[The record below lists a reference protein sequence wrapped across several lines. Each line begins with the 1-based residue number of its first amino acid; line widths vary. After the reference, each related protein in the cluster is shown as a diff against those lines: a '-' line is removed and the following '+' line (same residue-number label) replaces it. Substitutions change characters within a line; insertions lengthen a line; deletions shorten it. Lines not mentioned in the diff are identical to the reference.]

1 MPSGSLDISS
11 VLNNLLIK
19 HGITEAELSRRIDV
33 PRATINRLVSGRTPD
48 PRASTLETIADYFKI
63 SVDQLLGK
71 QPIFFS
77 PSENIS
83 APVGTKLPII
93 DWSNIRNWKETIKE
107 LKTQHN
113 NDWILVDSSIEKG
126 QFACK
131 ITGESMWPNL
141 QDNSIVIIDP
151 ERKAKNKDFVVA
163 HIKAMDDVIV
173 RQLIIE
179 GKYNFLKASNPIFP
193 IIQIEDNDDIIGVI
207 VQTRNNYE

>member
-71 QPIFFS
+71 QPIFYS

-126 QFACK
+126 LFAFK

-163 HIKAMDDVIV
+163 HIKAMDDVVV

-193 IIQIEDNDDIIGVI
+193 IIQIEDSDDIIGVI

>member
-1 MPSGSLDISS
+1 MPSGSLEISG
-11 VLNNLLIK
+11 VLNKLLIK
-19 HGITEAELSRRIDV
+19 HGITEAELSRRIDA

-71 QPIFFS
+71 QPIFVNS
-77 PSENIS
+77 SENIS
-83 APVGTKLPII
+83 EPVGTKLPII
-93 DWSNIRNWKETIKE
+93 DWGDIRNWKEAIKE
-107 LKTQHN
+107 LKTKHN
-113 NDWILVDSSIEKG
+113 NNWILVDSSIEKG
-126 QFACK
+126 LFAFK
-131 ITGESMWPNL
+131 VTGESMWPNL
-141 QDNSIVIIDP
+141 LDNTIVIIDP

-163 HIKAMDDVIV
+163 HIKAMDDVVV

>member
-19 HGITEAELSRRIDV
+19 HGITEAELSRRIDA

-71 QPIFFS
+71 QPIYFN

-83 APVGTKLPII
+83 ASVGTKLPII
-93 DWSNIRNWKETIKE
+93 DWDDIRNWKETIKE
-107 LKTQHN
+107 LKTKQN
-113 NDWILVDSSIEKG
+113 NSWILVDSSIENG
-126 QFACK
+126 LFAFK
-131 ITGESMWPNL
+131 INGESMWPNL
-141 QDNSIVIIDP
+141 QDNTIVIVDP
-151 ERKAKNKDFVVA
+151 ERKPKNKDFVVV
-163 HIKAMDDVIV
+163 HIKAMDDIVV

-179 GKYNFLKASNPIFP
+179 GKYTFLRASNPIFP
-193 IIQIEDNDDIIGVI
+193 VIQVGDNDDIIGVI